1 MSSSNER
8 RGCSA
13 SNEMRNGL
21 TLSQHYEVD
30 ALERRGATLL
40 FVRDGN
46 CSDALAVLR
55 SHEGLTTV
63 DFDGEVEFQPPLTLR

>member
-13 SNEMRNGL
+13 SKEMRNGL

-30 ALERRGATLL
+30 MLECHGATLL

-55 SHEGLTTV
+55 SNKGLITV